1 LAIANYLFRYTD
13 MSRFRQPVG
22 PETEAVTKMRANPQM
37 AGLLNKLEGERMK
50 SPGFLYSNSGK
61 AMTLPTRQP
70 VTANKA
76 RGTGSSAIYNP
87 ATGQL

>member
-1 LAIANYLFRYTD
+1 
-13 MSRFRQPVG
+13 
-22 PETEAVTKMRANPQM
+22 MRANPQM

-61 AMTLPTRQP
+61 AMTLPTRAP

-76 RGTGSSAIYNP
+76 RGTMSSANRAAMAGMY
-87 ATGQL
+87 